1 MIKWKLSDAEYPLG
15 DLEEGY
21 RRQHLSQDVR
31 QVLFIGVIW
40 LVPNFLFIFDD
51 YARYGGQP
59 QFQTLLGMRFLL
71 LAVFLS
77 TALLLKRVKQPATYD
92 WIVLLYAS
100 YSLFHLFFIN
110 MTRQQI
116 HLQHVPLDI
125 IALFTLYMLA
135 PNRLLFRIFPGIVFT
150 VASLI
155 QQFIARLPGDNSSLR
170 FVFMAF
176 VLVNILGIWTSIR
189 LYFYRRQQYEAQT
202 RSAELR
208 KDLIHNAMV
217 DELTGVANR
226 RHFFHSAEIEFER
239 FQRYKR
245 SFSVLMLD
253 LDHFK
258 RINDQLGHP
267 AGDKVLRDFARIIGQ
282 NKRDID
288 IFGRLGGEEFALIL
302 PETELSG
309 AVDIAVRLRRS
320 CWTIAVSSAADL
332 RITVSL
338 GVTQSRTGDMNFDE
352 VLARADE
359 ALYRA
364 KKNGRD
370 RLEVA

>member
-1 MIKWKLSDAEYPLG
+1 
-15 DLEEGY
+15 
-21 RRQHLSQDVR
+21 
-31 QVLFIGVIW
+31 
-40 LVPNFLFIFDD
+40 
-51 YARYGGQP
+51 
-59 QFQTLLGMRFLL
+59 LLGMRFLL

-208 KDLIHNAMV
+208 KDLMHNAMV